1 MSILVGLTGGMGSGK
16 SLAASYFKE
25 LGAYIIHADLLGR
38 QLAAPHQPA
47 WEEIIDEFGSE
58 YLNPDKTLNKSKLAV
73 EVFQNNKKRNALEGI
88 LHPRVIA
95 EEQKI
100 YSDRQRIDPEAV
112 VIIESA
118 LLIES
123 QNYKNVD
130 KVIVVQ
136 STQELQIQRVVNRD
150 GNSSIS
156 VKNRLKSQMPLEEKL
171 NYADYVLYNISGR
184 DQLKSQAQRLYS
196 ELKDLAEG
204 IKT

>member
-1 MSILVGLTGGMGSGK
+1 M
-16 SLAASYFKE
+16 
-25 LGAYIIHADLLGR
+25 
-38 QLAAPHQPA
+38 
-47 WEEIIDEFGSE
+47 
-58 YLNPDKTLNKSKLAV
+58 
-73 EVFQNNKKRNALEGI
+73 EGI

-112 VIIESA
+112 VVIESA

-196 ELKDLAEG
+196 ELKNLAEG
-204 IKT
+204 IKTLHISLNKNYGRRRSSSCKR

>member
-25 LGAYIIHADLLGR
+25 LGAYIIHADLLSQ

-47 WEEIIDEFGSE
+47 WEEIIAEFGSE

-73 EVFQNNKKRNALEGI
+73 EVFQNDKKRNALEGI

-150 GNSSIS
+150 GNPSIS

-196 ELKDLAEG
+196 ELKNLAEG